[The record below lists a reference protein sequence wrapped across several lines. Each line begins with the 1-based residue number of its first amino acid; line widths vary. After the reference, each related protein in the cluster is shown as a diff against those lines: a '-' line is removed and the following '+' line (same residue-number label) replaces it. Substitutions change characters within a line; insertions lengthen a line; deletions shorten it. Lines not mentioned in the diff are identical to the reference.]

1 MATTVALTG
10 ASGFI
15 GGTIAHDLRHAG
27 YSVQALVRSPE
38 QAKKLKVVGIQPIL
52 GELENPQSLLAFVEN
67 CQFVIHCAG
76 TIRGINRAAFQP
88 TNVDGVSHLIQA
100 CLAQPSPPSFV
111 LLSSLAAREP
121 ALSPYA
127 WSKHEGEKTL
137 FREAG
142 SMKWVIF
149 RPPAVYGPHDKAL
162 LPLFKLIDNG
172 IGFQLGPSDAR
183 FSLIHVKD
191 LSEVILRW
199 LVKGSPAAT
208 IFEVDDG
215 FPGGHSWAEV
225 FQTINPQL
233 RFQVHCPPMLLRTAG
248 RINEILAWL
257 FRYAPLFTTGKVN
270 ELLHPNWVCDSA
282 PVTQELDWN
291 PQIPLA
297 KGLRHLFTSDNL
309 SESTSS

>member
-27 YSVQALVRSPE
+27 YSVQALVRSSE
-38 QAKKLKVVGIQPIL
+38 QAKRLKVVGIQPIL

-76 TIRGINRAAFQP
+76 TIRGSNRAAFQP

-172 IGFQLGPSDAR
+172 IGLQLGPSNAR

-199 LVKGSPAAT
+199 LVKGAPAAT

-215 FPGGHSWAEV
+215 VPGGYSWEKV
-225 FQTINPQL
+225 FKTINPHIRLHLHCHPLFL
-233 RFQVHCPPMLLRTAG
+233 RAAG
-248 RINEILAWL
+248 MTNEILARL
-257 FRYAPLFTTGKVN
+257 LRYAPLLTTGKVN
-270 ELLHPNWVCDSA
+270 ELLHPNWVCDSS
-282 PVTQELDWN
+282 PVTEALDWK

-309 SESTSS
+309 ME